1 MDESRT
7 TGTEDQGPSTMEAV
21 PAETARIIRTGSLWT
36 AAAMLVPAVGLGPL
50 VAGGWRPDA
59 MPAAFATVWWFGAL
73 TAAAGLALLIWAGC
87 PVLGFRLEQA
97 YRQKIVSI
105 RVGIVL
111 NVSGTVIAGL
121 AILLSPVAH

>member
-1 MDESRT
+1 MDEPRT
-7 TGTEDQGPSTMEAV
+7 SGTGDQGVTTMESIPV
-21 PAETARIIRTGSLWT
+21 ETARIIRTGTLWT

-50 VAGGWRPDA
+50 VAAGWRPDA
-59 MPAAFATVWWFGAL
+59 MPVEFAVVWWIGAL
-73 TAAAGLALLIWAGC
+73 AAAGGLALLIWAGC

-111 NVSGTVIAGL
+111 NVSGTVLAGL
-121 AILLSPVAH
+121 AILLGPVEH